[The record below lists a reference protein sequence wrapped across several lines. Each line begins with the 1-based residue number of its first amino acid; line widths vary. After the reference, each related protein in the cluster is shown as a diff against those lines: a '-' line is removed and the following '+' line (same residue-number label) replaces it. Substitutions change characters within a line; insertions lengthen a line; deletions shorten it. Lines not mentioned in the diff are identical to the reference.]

1 MILVIIF
8 LDIDGVLATA
18 EYWHKNKQ
26 LDPAC
31 VYLLNSFCNKY
42 NASVVVSSAWRTGHT
57 LDSIKSKLEKH
68 GILVNLIGMTPKYR
82 EGRSEVVV
90 GGRGNEILDW
100 IKANKYKGD
109 YFVIDDDIRD
119 FQGIILKE
127 KIIHVNS
134 ALTHGALNHEH
145 IKLMERLLEQKN
157 LC

>member
-1 MILVIIF
+1 MIIF

-18 EYWHKNKQ
+18 EYWHRNKR

-31 VYLLNSFCNKY
+31 VCLLNSFCNKY
-42 NASVVVSSAWRTGHT
+42 NASVVVSSAWRNGHT
-57 LDSIKSKLEKH
+57 IESLKNKLEKH
-68 GILVNLIGMTPKYR
+68 GVLVNLIGMTPKYR
-82 EGRSEVVV
+82 EGRSEVVI

-100 IKANKYKGD
+100 LITNEYTGD

-134 ALTHGALNHEH
+134 ALTHRAFNHEH
-145 IKLMERLLEQKN
+145 IKLMERLLEQKK
-157 LC
+157 L